1 MKKLIIIFLSIVLI
15 SSCSDKEDLVGRW
28 EDNIKLSAKTAEFE
42 AKADSVI
49 ITTEGDWWMIDEVI
63 FNDNSYNYNPDE
75 NLSLY
80 SYPYAIIGD
89 DFVVEK
95 RDKTTLFI
103 RLDENE
109 TGEERI
115 LGISL
120 LAGDYGDHVVVKQ
133 SAQ

>member
-1 MKKLIIIFLSIVLI
+1 MKKLIIIFLSFVLI
-15 SSCSDKEDLVGRW
+15 SSCEKEQIVGKW
-28 EDNIKLSAKTAEFE
+28 EDNIKLSAKTAEFG

-49 ITTEGDWWMIDEVI
+49 ITTEGDWWMIGDI
-63 FNDNSYNYNPDE
+63 SLNNNPYTFNLDE
-75 NLSLY
+75 NISPY
-80 SYPYAIIGD
+80 SHPYAIIGD

-115 LGISL
+115 LGIALS
-120 LAGDYGDHVVVKQ
+120 AGDYGDHVVVKQ

>member
-1 MKKLIIIFLSIVLI
+1 MKNLIIVFLSCVLI
-15 SSCSDKEDLVGRW
+15 SSCSDKEDIIGKW
-28 EDNIKLSAKTAEFE
+28 DDNIKLSAKTVEFE

-49 ITTEGDWWMIDEVI
+49 ITTEGDWWMIGDI
-63 FNDNSYNYNPDE
+63 SLNNNPYTFNLDE
-75 NLSLY
+75 NISPY
-80 SYPYAIIGD
+80 SHPYAIIGD

-120 LAGDYGDHVVVKQ
+120 LAGDYGDHVVIKQ